1 MTDDLMRRVA
11 AARPGH
17 LDPDAPLDGRT
28 RSPELTQAMTATREA
43 CGTRRSVRPIWGLGL
58 VGIGAAAALVV
69 AISAIGPSDDQPDPA
84 NGNATA
90 ATGTNGTGTT
100 GTGTNGTG
108 TRAPGTGTTLN
119 ARAVLLAAA
128 DGADRQP
135 AQTGAW
141 WHTVSLQRTY
151 VRVTAPTGPYV
162 VALREREEGWTPS
175 AVRKQQ
181 WSRAQDLGA
190 VPATPADQAAWQ
202 RAGSPQRIPAKLPVV
217 AGSDTSTGA
226 GAKRLIVTMTPRA
239 PQTSHQPLVDGDKV
253 FWLGRNVTMKD
264 LRGLPDSPQGLKR
277 RLLRSYDGHSTES
290 ATEKMSAN
298 DWLFQVSAGLITTM
312 PVTPKVRGAAFRM
325 LAGLGTVTATAN
337 VTDAEGRTG
346 TAVTITDHN
355 KFGVQQRR
363 LIIDTAR
370 GRALA
375 DETVV
380 VAPGATTPAPSP
392 GAGWTSSTVLTAEW
406 TNLAPR

>member
-11 AARPGH
+11 AVRPGH
-17 LDPDAPLDGRT
+17 LDPDGPVDGRT
-28 RSPELTQAMTATREA
+28 RSLELTEAMTATREV
-43 CGTRRSVRPIWGLGL
+43 CGTRRSVRPIWSLGL

-69 AISAIGPSDDQPDPA
+69 ATTAIGPRDDRPGPA
-84 NGNATA
+84 S
-90 ATGTNGTGTT
+90 GTNGTGTN
-100 GTGTNGTG
+100 GAGTNG
-108 TRAPGTGTTLN
+108 AGTTLN

-135 AQTGAW
+135 ARTGAW

-151 VRVTAPTGPYV
+151 LRVTAPTGPYV

-181 WSRAQDLGA
+181 WSRTQDLGA
-190 VPATPADQAAWQ
+190 VPATPADRAAWQ
-202 RAGSPQRIPAKLPVV
+202 RAGSPQHIPAKLPV
-217 AGSDTSTGA
+217 AGGADGGA
-226 GAKRLIVTMTPRA
+226 GAKPLIVTMTPRA

-277 RLLRSYDGHSTES
+277 RLLRSYEGHSTES

-312 PVTPKVRGAAFRM
+312 PVTPRVRGAAFRM

-346 TAVTITDHN
+346 TAVTITNHN

-363 LIIDTAR
+363 LIIDTAH

-380 VAPGATTPAPSP
+380 VAPGATSAGLSP
-392 GAGWTSSTVLTAEW
+392 GPGWTSGTVLTAEW